1 MKLRQIRER
10 TIHPILRGRVW
21 IGVETQLQIFIARL
35 RFPDRGIGKKEAVSR
50 RETQLIP
57 CRSHENFIQVML
69 LSMNA
74 IADIET
80 LYARLGERDYQAVMS
95 YLADDIV
102 WIVADNSPLADR
114 SPYHGIAEVR
124 SGIFE
129 RLTAGFDKLVF
140 DADEI
145 FECNG
150 GERVVALGYYY
161 FRFHGQAEERKAQ
174 VAHVWTIRDGRAVKF
189 QQYLDTL
196 QVARDAG
203 ALTDK

>member
-1 MKLRQIRER
+1 
-10 TIHPILRGRVW
+10 
-21 IGVETQLQIFIARL
+21 
-35 RFPDRGIGKKEAVSR
+35 
-50 RETQLIP
+50 
-57 CRSHENFIQVML
+57 
-69 LSMNA
+69 MNT

-80 LYARLGERDYQAVMS
+80 LYTRLGERDYEAVMS

-124 SGIFE
+124 SGVFE

-150 GERVVALGYYY
+150 GERVVALGYYGVLIADY
-161 FRFHGQAEERKAQ
+161 WIVRRTDLDLEGLYLPDGAYRYAAGWNWKAVAATLVGCALAWGGLLWPPLKPLYDYAWFVGFGAAFVLYALLMRGGER
-174 VAHVWTIRDGRAVKF
+174 
-189 QQYLDTL
+189 
-196 QVARDAG
+196 
-203 ALTDK
+203 

>member
-1 MKLRQIRER
+1 
-10 TIHPILRGRVW
+10 V
-21 IGVETQLQIFIARL
+21 V
-35 RFPDRGIGKKEAVSR
+35 
-50 RETQLIP
+50 
-57 CRSHENFIQVML
+57 
-69 LSMNA
+69 
-74 IADIET
+74 
-80 LYARLGERDYQAVMS
+80 S

-124 SGIFE
+124 SGVFE

-145 FECNG
+145 FECDG
-150 GERVVALGYYY
+150 RERVVALGYYY
-161 FRFHGQAEERKAQ
+161 FRFHEQAEERKAQ
-174 VAHVWTIRDGRAVKF
+174 VAHVWTIRDARAIKF

-203 ALTDK
+203 AA

>member
-1 MKLRQIRER
+1 
-10 TIHPILRGRVW
+10 
-21 IGVETQLQIFIARL
+21 
-35 RFPDRGIGKKEAVSR
+35 
-50 RETQLIP
+50 
-57 CRSHENFIQVML
+57 ML
-69 LSMNA
+69 SSINT

-80 LYARLGERDYQAVMS
+80 LYARLGERDYEAVMS

-129 RLTAGFDKLVF
+129 RLTVGFDKLVF

-150 GERVVALGYYY
+150 GEKSWLSATITSDFTGKLRNATHRSPTSGRSATVGPLSSSNTSTRSRSHATRERSKAPGPLTFQELAITLGGVGIN
-161 FRFHGQAEERKAQ
+161 H
-174 VAHVWTIRDGRAVKF
+174 
-189 QQYLDTL
+189 
-196 QVARDAG
+196 
-203 ALTDK
+203 

>member
-1 MKLRQIRER
+1 
-10 TIHPILRGRVW
+10 
-21 IGVETQLQIFIARL
+21 
-35 RFPDRGIGKKEAVSR
+35 
-50 RETQLIP
+50 
-57 CRSHENFIQVML
+57 
-69 LSMNA
+69 
-74 IADIET
+74 
-80 LYARLGERDYQAVMS
+80 MS

-129 RLTAGFDKLVF
+129 RLTVGFDKLVF

-145 FECNG
+145 FQCNG

-161 FRFHGQAEERKAQ
+161 FRFHGQAEERNAQ
-174 VAHVWTIRDGRAVKF
+174 VAHVWTIRDGRAVKV

-203 ALTDK
+203 AVSGSRPSYLSGTRNNFRSRRNQSLENTAPTPTGFAEFVSDNFPVFQARSVLRLFQVLLGLALLASYFFTQPRRAGRQAALCC

>member
-1 MKLRQIRER
+1 
-10 TIHPILRGRVW
+10 
-21 IGVETQLQIFIARL
+21 
-35 RFPDRGIGKKEAVSR
+35 
-50 RETQLIP
+50 
-57 CRSHENFIQVML
+57 
-69 LSMNA
+69 
-74 IADIET
+74 
-80 LYARLGERDYQAVMS
+80 MS

-124 SGIFE
+124 SGVFE

-145 FECNG
+145 LECNG

-161 FRFHGQAEERKAQ
+161 FRFRGQNEERKAQ

-203 ALTDK
+203 AV

>member
-1 MKLRQIRER
+1 
-10 TIHPILRGRVW
+10 
-21 IGVETQLQIFIARL
+21 
-35 RFPDRGIGKKEAVSR
+35 
-50 RETQLIP
+50 
-57 CRSHENFIQVML
+57 
-69 LSMNA
+69 
-74 IADIET
+74 
-80 LYARLGERDYQAVMS
+80 MS

-124 SGIFE
+124 SGVFE
-129 RLTAGFDKLVF
+129 RLTADFDKLVF

-203 ALTDK
+203 AVQGSRPSYLSGTRNNYLHARSDEGLTNRWSQPLARHDAVIRVYDEAGDIFNAHCF

>member
-1 MKLRQIRER
+1 
-10 TIHPILRGRVW
+10 
-21 IGVETQLQIFIARL
+21 
-35 RFPDRGIGKKEAVSR
+35 
-50 RETQLIP
+50 
-57 CRSHENFIQVML
+57 ML
-69 LSMNA
+69 SSINT
-74 IADIET
+74 IADVET
-80 LYARLGERDYQAVMS
+80 LYARLGERDYEAVMS

-114 SPYHGIAEVR
+114 SPYNGIAEVR
-124 SGIFE
+124 SGVFE

-150 GERVVALGYYY
+150 GERIVALGYYY

-189 QQYLDTL
+189 QQYLDTPMSGRS
-196 QVARDAG
+196 ATAG
-203 ALTDK
+203 PLSFSSTSTRSRSHATRERSKAPGGVNLRLVSSQTTWSLI

>member
-1 MKLRQIRER
+1 
-10 TIHPILRGRVW
+10 
-21 IGVETQLQIFIARL
+21 
-35 RFPDRGIGKKEAVSR
+35 
-50 RETQLIP
+50 
-57 CRSHENFIQVML
+57 
-69 LSMNA
+69 MNT

-80 LYARLGERDYQAVMS
+80 LYARLGERDYEAVMS

-140 DADEI
+140 DVDEI

-150 GERVVALGYYY
+150 GKNNKDDTD
-161 FRFHGQAEERKAQ
+161 FRE
-174 VAHVWTIRDGRAVKF
+174 V
-189 QQYLDTL
+189 
-196 QVARDAG
+196 
-203 ALTDK
+203 